1 MNGARRR
8 ALLLAV
14 AMGATAGL
22 AVFLKPPLVAGET
35 SRVDLDRIIPDR
47 VGPWQIDRV
56 AATFVRAADRH
67 GAQTRLYDQVL
78 ERTFVNPQ
86 GQRIMLSVT
95 YGARQSSDMQ
105 LHRPE
110 VCYRAGGFEVGSRR
124 SATLQLG
131 ARTLPVTQLRAAMP
145 GRPEPITYWA
155 VVGGQTSTNLA
166 PSLLEKLALTARRQ
180 RSDSLLVRLSS
191 IDNDTERA
199 YAMQGEFAAE
209 LIRALEPV
217 DRTRMIGE
225 PPPG

>member
-1 MNGARRR
+1 MSGVRRR
-8 ALLLAV
+8 AVVLA
-14 AMGATAGL
+14 AGMAATAGV
-22 AVFLKPPLVAGET
+22 ASFLKPPLVAGET
-35 SRVDLDRIIPDR
+35 SRVDLDRIIPSQ

-67 GAQTRLYDQVL
+67 GGQTRLYDQVL
-78 ERTFVNPQ
+78 ERTFVNPR
-86 GQRIMLSVT
+86 GQRIMLSVA

-110 VCYRAGGFEVGSRR
+110 VCYRAGGFEVGGRR

-131 ARTLPVTQLRAAMP
+131 ARALPVTQLRAAMP

-155 VVGGQTSTNLA
+155 VVGGLTSTNLA
-166 PSLLEKLALTARRQ
+166 PTLLEKLALTARRQ

-191 IDNDTERA
+191 IDDDTERA

-217 DRTRMIGE
+217 DRVRMIGE
-225 PPPG
+225 PTPL